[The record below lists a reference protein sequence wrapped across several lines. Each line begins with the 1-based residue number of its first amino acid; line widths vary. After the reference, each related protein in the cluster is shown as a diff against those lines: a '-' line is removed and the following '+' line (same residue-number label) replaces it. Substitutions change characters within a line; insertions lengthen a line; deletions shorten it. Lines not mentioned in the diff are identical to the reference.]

1 MLSPV
6 DISFQLRKL
15 IGLPSENKG
24 ILYCIVL
31 YCIVLYCIISFLQ
44 LMTAQIFRSSV
55 DVHHRFQIKHDHI
68 DQPFEG
74 NEHAVL
80 KRMQF

>member
-24 ILYCIVL
+24 IL

-74 NEHAVL
+74 NGHAVL